1 MQLFSSLVRICN
13 SAKYWR
19 GVSWTST
26 KKLLHKSH
34 EKIRDHRMRDF
45 SGMELV
51 RPNKRVMGGAV
62 IVWAYALQDWRQLLV
77 ATYAPALLFVFYIW

>member
-1 MQLFSSLVRICN
+1 
-13 SAKYWR
+13 
-19 GVSWTST
+19 
-26 KKLLHKSH
+26 
-34 EKIRDHRMRDF
+34 MRDFSF

-62 IVWAYALQDWRQLLV
+62 IVWAYALGQVIFALIAWALQDWRQLLV